1 MIGTVQNPELGYY
14 QVGEV
19 KHVGKI
25 SALIDGTARNI
36 HPEWHFNNKVFDQFD
51 WSIEPAESLQD
62 LYAQRAREIR
72 ERYDYVILMYS
83 GGSDSQTVLDAFLKN
98 NLHIDE
104 VIVSHPAKLESIYI
118 PDASN
123 YDPLNLLSEW
133 DFTMKPKLQWLAQNH
148 PEIKI
153 TMYDWSDSIL
163 DYKIQDGFVLDRNHN
178 VSAYSEIRNNYYNI
192 DSVKSALDKYN
203 NVGIVLG
210 IDKPRVCFHDNAY
223 RLYFLDL
230 ITAVFGPQYSAS
242 LRKNKLHVE
251 FFYWHPAS
259 CKILAKQVHQL
270 VKFFEMFTGFR
281 NFVTWPIQNPAKR
294 TWYETSIRAIIYPD
308 LDLNFFQANKFSNM
322 TIGYDELLFKI
333 GQRDR
338 IEGITKENFTY
349 LKSVIDPKY
358 FSSDNGV
365 PTLTGFIS
373 KMHPIKFV

>member
-1 MIGTVQNPELGYY
+1 MIGAVQNPELGYY

-36 HPEWHFNNKVFDQFD
+36 HPQWHFNDKVFDQFD

-62 LYAQRAREIR
+62 LYNHRAREIR

-83 GGSDSQTVLDAFLKN
+83 GGSDSQTVLDAFLKS

-104 VIVSHPAKLESIYI
+104 VIVSHPAKLENIYT

-148 PEIKI
+148 PKIKI

-223 RLYFLDL
+223 KLYFLDL

-251 FFYWHPAS
+251 FFYWHPDS

-338 IEGITKENFTY
+338 IEGITKENFIY

-373 KMHPIKFV
+373 KMYPIKFV

>member
-1 MIGTVQNPELGYY
+1 MIGAVQNPELGYY

-36 HPEWHFNNKVFDQFD
+36 HPQWHFNDKVFDQFD

-62 LYAQRAREIR
+62 LYNHRAREIR

-83 GGSDSQTVLDAFLKN
+83 GGSDSQTVLDAFLKS

-104 VIVSHPAKLESIYI
+104 VIVSHPAKLENTYT

-133 DFTMKPKLQWLAQNH
+133 DFTMRPKLDWLVTH
-148 PEIKI
+148 YPKIKI

-223 RLYFLDL
+223 KLYFLDL

-251 FFYWHPAS
+251 FFYWHPDS

-338 IEGITKENFTY
+338 IEGITKENFIY

-373 KMHPIKFV
+373 KMYPIKFV

>member
-1 MIGTVQNPELGYY
+1 MIGAVQNPELGYY

-51 WSIEPAESLQD
+51 WSIEPAESLQY
-62 LYAQRAREIR
+62 LYNHRAREIR

-83 GGSDSQTVLDAFLKN
+83 GGSDSQTVLDAFLKS

-104 VIVSHPAKLESIYI
+104 VIVSHPAKLESTYI

-251 FFYWHPAS
+251 FFYWHPDS

>member
-1 MIGTVQNPELGYY
+1 MIGAVQNPELGYY

-36 HPEWHFNNKVFDQFD
+36 HPEWHFNDKVFDQFD

-62 LYAQRAREIR
+62 LYNHRAREIR

-83 GGSDSQTVLDAFLKN
+83 GGSDSQTVLDAFLKS

-104 VIVSHPAKLESIYI
+104 VIVIHPKKLENTYT

-123 YDPLNLLSEW
+123 YEPINLMSEW
-133 DFTMKPKLQWLAQNH
+133 DFTMKPRLKWLAQNH
-148 PEIKI
+148 TEIKI
-153 TMYDWSDSIL
+153 TMYDWSDGIL
-163 DYKIQDGFVLDRNHN
+163 DYKIQDGFVLDRGHN
-178 VSAYSEIRNNYYNI
+178 ITTYSDVRNNFYNI
-192 DSVKSALDKYN
+192 DSVKSAIEKYN

-210 IDKPRVCFHDNAY
+210 VDKPRVCFHENAY
-223 RLYFLDL
+223 RLYFLD
-230 ITAVFGPQYSAS
+230 ITIAATGPQFYPSV
-242 LRKNKLHVE
+242 RDHKLHVE
-251 FFYWHPAS
+251 LFYWNLNS
-259 CKILAKQVHQL
+259 CKILAKQAHTL
-270 VKFFEMFTGFR
+270 VKFFEMFPGFKTS
-281 NFVTWPIQNPAKR
+281 VTWPISNPNNR
-294 TWYETSIRAIIYPD
+294 TWYETSIRALIYPG
-308 LDLNFFQANKFSNM
+308 LDLNFFQANKFSNT
-322 TIGYDELLFKI
+322 TIGYDQLLFGI
-333 GQRDR
+333 GLQDR
-338 IEGITKENFTY
+338 LLSITKENFTY